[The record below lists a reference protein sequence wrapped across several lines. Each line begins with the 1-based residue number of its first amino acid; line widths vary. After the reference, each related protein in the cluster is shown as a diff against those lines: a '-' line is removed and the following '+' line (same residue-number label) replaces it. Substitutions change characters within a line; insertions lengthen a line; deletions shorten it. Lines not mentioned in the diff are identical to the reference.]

1 MSKPESLRRRAG
13 AIAFKC
19 GLAAGLIGGM
29 LAVSAPVAPAQGPGR
44 GPIAAPRDVEL
55 EKQSFRN
62 LDVAKF
68 YYHKR
73 KPEKNDKAGW
83 ERINK
88 AVESRLM
95 EIIDTNPRFARMD
108 EVYFLLGEVYHRG
121 GDPESA
127 REQWARL
134 VKEFPDSE
142 LTPRARK
149 RLDETGKPKS

>member
-1 MSKPESLRRRAG
+1 MFKPESLRRRAG

-19 GLAAGLIGGM
+19 GLAGGLIGGM
-29 LAVSAPVAPAQGPGR
+29 LAVLAPVAPAQGPVR
-44 GPIAAPRDVEL
+44 GPISAPRDIEL

-88 AVESRLM
+88 AVESRLI
-95 EIIDTNPRFARMD
+95 EIIDTNPQFARMD

-121 GDPESA
+121 GDSESA
-127 REQWARL
+127 REQWEKVVR
-134 VKEFPDSE
+134 EFPDSE
-142 LTPRARK
+142 LTPKARK
-149 RLDETGKPKS
+149 RLDEAGKPKS